1 MVKRTGWS
9 SWQSFSI
16 MRYVYTI
23 IAIMMLVASWEA
35 SRTEAAIAGQMIPEE
50 SIRLRILANSDAPM
64 DQWLKREVR
73 DAIVEQMNQWVTG
86 PQDIEDAR
94 AVIGSHLGE
103 LHVLVGEVIQR
114 SGFTYEHKV
123 ELGVVPF
130 PTKMYGS
137 VVYPAGDYEALRVT
151 IGSGEGQNWWCVL
164 FPPLCFVDVTTGEAV
179 AAAKDAVV
187 DQESETQKTEKKSDV
202 KSSKKE
208 LTTQDVVKTA
218 SASAQLSNEAVSL
231 KDTQPEVRSF
241 IWDSLKK
248 LGSKVKSWFA

>member
-35 SRTEAAIAGQMIPEE
+35 SRTEAAIVGQTIPEE

-73 DAIVEQMNQWVTG
+73 DAIVEQMNEWVTG
-86 PQDIEDAR
+86 PEDIEDAR
-94 AVIGSHLGE
+94 VLIDSRLSE
-103 LHVLVGEVIQR
+103 LHALVGEVIQR
-114 SGFTYEHKV
+114 SGFSYDHQV

-130 PTKMYGS
+130 PTKMYGA

-179 AAAKDAVV
+179 AATSDSVADKKELQA
-187 DQESETQKTEKKSDV
+187 EKKDNA

-208 LTTQDVVKTA
+208 LNKEDLVKTA
-218 SASAQLSNEAVSL
+218 SASAQLMNEDLSL
-231 KDTQPEVRSF
+231 KDTKPEVRF
-241 IWDSLKK
+241 FLWDSLKK